1 MARLLVVLVAAGLL
15 GLLAGCGEGAPDDS
29 EVLISLTDQVIVPT
43 NQAAGAAAAD
53 LETALDA
60 LCAAPSDG
68 ALQSAHQAWRDARG
82 AWLRSAAMAFGPV
95 AERRSGGLIDW
106 SPIDPERIERMLAEN
121 PAATEDAVRNTLA
134 STQRGFGAIE
144 YVVFDPDAV
153 SQLSDSA
160 SPRCDYLRA
169 LGAVIA
175 AETAAIVDEWTVSRN
190 GDPAYRDF
198 LTGRSSSSMLESAA
212 VAEVVRTQVF
222 LIRTLTDLQL
232 AAALGLRGDGPDLS
246 AIPGGAGGNGLADL
260 RATVLGMRDVYLG
273 DAGAE
278 GLGVSHL
285 ITPLSTAADER
296 MRSQFEAALAAV
308 DAVEGPLRA
317 AIVERPEQV
326 QEVYDRVM
334 ELRRTLNTEVVSLLG
349 VAVGFSDTDGDSMR

>member
-1 MARLLVVLVAAGLL
+1 MNRWRGLLTAGLLLVVV
-15 GLLAGCGEGAPDDS
+15 GCGEGAPDDS
-29 EVLISLTDQVIVPT
+29 DVLISLTDQVVVPT
-43 NQAAGAAAAD
+43 YQAAGVAAAD
-53 LETALDA
+53 LETAIEA

-68 ALQSAHQAWRDARG
+68 TVQTAHQAWRDARG

-95 AERRSGGLIDW
+95 MDRRSGGLIDW

-121 PAATEDAVRNTLA
+121 PATTEDAVRNTLA

-144 YVVFDPDAV
+144 YIVFDAEAV
-153 SQLSDSA
+153 SRLSDAA

-169 LGAVIA
+169 LGGVIA
-175 AETAAIVDEWTVSRN
+175 SETAAIVEEWTVSRN
-190 GDPAYRDF
+190 GGPAYRDF

-232 AAALGLRGDGPDLS
+232 AAALGLRGDGADLT

-273 DAGAE
+273 DAVND
-278 GLGVSHL
+278 GLGVSHMVA
-285 ITPLSTAADER
+285 PLSAAADER
-296 MRSQFEAALAAV
+296 MRSLFEDAVASV

-317 AIVERPEQV
+317 AVVDRPAQV
-326 QEVYDRVM
+326 RAVYDRLM
-334 ELRRTLNTEVVSLLG
+334 DLRRAINTEVVSLLG

>member
-1 MARLLVVLVAAGLL
+1 MRLLAGLVAAGLMV
-15 GLLAGCGEGAPDDS
+15 LLVGCGEGAPDDS

-43 NQAAGAAAAD
+43 YQAAGAAATD
-53 LETALDA
+53 LETALEA
-60 LCAAPSDG
+60 LCAAPSDST
-68 ALQSAHQAWRDARG
+68 LRSAYQAWRDARG

-95 AERRSGGLIDW
+95 ADRRSGGLIDW
-106 SPIDPERIERMLAEN
+106 SPIDPARIERMLAEN
-121 PAATEDAVRNTLA
+121 PATTEDAVRNTLA

-144 YVVFDPDAV
+144 YIVFDPDAV
-153 SQLSDSA
+153 SRLSDSA
-160 SPRCDYLRA
+160 SARCEYLRA
-169 LGAVIA
+169 LGGVIA
-175 AETAAIVDEWTVSRN
+175 SETGAIVEEWTVSRN
-190 GDPAYRDF
+190 GGPAYRDF

-232 AAALGLRGDGPDLS
+232 AAALGLRGDGPDLA

-273 DAGAE
+273 DADND

-285 ITPLSTAADER
+285 VTPLSTAADER
-296 MRSQFEAALAAV
+296 MRSQFEDALMAV
-308 DAVEGPLRA
+308 DAVEGPLRDA
-317 AIVERPEQV
+317 VVDRPAQV
-326 QEVYDRVM
+326 RAVYDRVM

>member
-1 MARLLVVLVAAGLL
+1 MNLWRGLLTAGLL
-15 GLLAGCGEGAPDDS
+15 AVAVGCGEGASDDS

-43 NQAAGAAAAD
+43 YQAAAAAAGD

-68 ALQSAHQAWRDARG
+68 TLESAHQAWRDARG

-95 AERRSGGLIDW
+95 ADRRSGGLIDW
-106 SPIDPERIERMLAEN
+106 SPIDSERIERMLAEN
-121 PAATEDAVRNTLA
+121 PATTEDAVRNTLA

-153 SQLSDSA
+153 SRLSDTT
-160 SPRCDYLRA
+160 SPRCDFLRA
-169 LGAVIA
+169 LGGVIA
-175 AETAAIVDEWTVSRN
+175 SETGAIVDEWTVSRN
-190 GDPAYRDF
+190 GGPAYQDF
-198 LTGRSSSSMLESAA
+198 LTGRSSSSMLESVA

-222 LIRTLTDLQL
+222 LIRKLADLQL

-260 RATVLGMRDVYLG
+260 RATVLGMRDVYVG
-273 DAGAE
+273 DASAD
-278 GLGVSHL
+278 GLGVSDL
-285 ITPLSTAADER
+285 VIPLSAAADER
-296 MRSQFEAALAAV
+296 MRGLFEDALAAV

-317 AIVERPEQV
+317 AVVDRPEQV
-326 QEVYDRVM
+326 QAVYDRVM
-334 ELRRTLNTEVVSLLG
+334 DLRRTLNTEVVSLLG

>member
-1 MARLLVVLVAAGLL
+1 MNPWRRLLTAGLLVVAV
-15 GLLAGCGEGAPDDS
+15 GCGEGAPDDS
-29 EVLISLTDQVIVPT
+29 EVLISLADQVIVPT
-43 NQAAGAAAAD
+43 YQAAAAAAGD
-53 LETALDA
+53 LEAALDA
-60 LCAAPSDG
+60 LCAVPSDST
-68 ALQSAHQAWRDARG
+68 LQSAHQAWRDARG

-95 AERRSGGLIDW
+95 ADRRSGGLIDW
-106 SPIDPERIERMLAEN
+106 SPIDPERIERMLAQN

-153 SQLSDSA
+153 SRLSASA
-160 SPRCDYLRA
+160 SPRCDYVRA
-169 LGAVIA
+169 LGGLIA
-175 AETAAIVDEWTVSRN
+175 SETGAIVDEWTVSRN
-190 GDPAYRDF
+190 GGPAYQDF

-222 LIRTLTDLQL
+222 LIRALTDLQL
-232 AAALGLRGDGPDLS
+232 AAALGLRGDGPDLA

-273 DAGAE
+273 DAGND

-285 ITPLSTAADER
+285 VTPLSTAADER
-296 MRSQFEAALAAV
+296 MRSQFEDALAAV

-317 AIVERPEQV
+317 AVVDRPAQV
-326 QEVYDRVM
+326 RAVYDRVM
-334 ELRRTLNTEVVSLLG
+334 DLRRTLNTEVVSLLG

>member
-1 MARLLVVLVAAGLL
+1 MNLWRGLLTAGLLLVVV
-15 GLLAGCGEGAPDDS
+15 GCGEGAPDDS
-29 EVLISLTDQVIVPT
+29 EVLVSLTDQVIVPT
-43 NQAAGAAAAD
+43 YQAAAASALD

-60 LCAAPSDG
+60 LCATPSDDTRQ
-68 ALQSAHQAWRDARG
+68 AAHQAWRDARG

-95 AERRSGGLIDW
+95 MERRSGGLIDW

-121 PAATEDAVRNTLA
+121 PATTEDAVRNTLA

-144 YVVFDPDAV
+144 HVLFDPDAV
-153 SQLSDSA
+153 SQMSDST

-169 LGAVIA
+169 LGGVIA
-175 AETAAIVDEWTVSRN
+175 SETAAIVEEWTVSRN
-190 GDPAYRDF
+190 GGPAYQDF

-232 AAALGLRGDGPDLS
+232 AAALGLRGGGPDLS
-246 AIPGGAGGNGLADL
+246 AIPGGAGGHGLADL
-260 RATVLGMRDVYLG
+260 RATVRGMRDVYLG
-273 DAGAE
+273 AADND

-285 ITPLSTAADER
+285 VTPLSTAADER
-296 MRSQFEAALAAV
+296 MRSQFGDALAAV

-317 AIVERPEQV
+317 AVVDRPAEV
-326 QEVYDRVM
+326 RAVYDRLM